1 MIVPDILN
9 SVTLGLLRGWLI
21 GEGGRGGEGREEQ
34 KGLRIEIEKGEE
46 EREDLEDE
54 GKFYFKLL
62 PNMVMTR
69 GFALVVVSLNS

>member
-1 MIVPDILN
+1 M
-9 SVTLGLLRGWLI
+9 TLGLLRGWLI
-21 GEGGRGGEGREEQ
+21 GEGEREGRGGREEQ

-69 GFALVVVSLNS
+69 GFVLVVVSLNS